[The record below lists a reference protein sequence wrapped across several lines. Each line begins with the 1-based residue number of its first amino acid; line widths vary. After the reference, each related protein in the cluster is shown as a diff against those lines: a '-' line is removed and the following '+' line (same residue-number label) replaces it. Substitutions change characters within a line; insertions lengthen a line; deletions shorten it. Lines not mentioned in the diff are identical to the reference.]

1 MGIELCPAQ
10 QQAFE
15 KILQVLPLLP
25 VVGLS
30 GRSGCGK
37 TTVLRKV
44 QEQTGGEWISARELM
59 RELRGCHPLAIEETF
74 ERLVETALKQSEY
87 VFLDDLSLLSMVVSG
102 CGAYPRTNLLSLVF
116 ENITSLAAELNKKLI
131 YASEYSQPA
140 LDQKGY
146 AHSLPAFGPADYE
159 FFCRVYMGA
168 DQAGRLDYR
177 KIYRYARYIG
187 GYDLKTVGI
196 LLRDEKNLTTESYI
210 EALRS
215 FGLTSNVNLG
225 EVQQISL
232 SDLKGV
238 DDVVQSLETNV
249 ILPLE
254 QIELADQ
261 LGLKPKRG
269 VLLAGP
275 PGTGKTTVGRALA
288 HRLKSKFFMIDGTY
302 ISGTNNF
309 YHRVAS
315 VFEEAKHNAPAIIF
329 VDDGDVIFENGEEQ
343 GLYRYLLTML
353 DGLESESSA
362 EVCVMMTAMD
372 VGNLPPALIRSGRIE
387 LWLELRLPDAAAR
400 AEILSQMLLRLTDA
414 IGDVEVAP
422 LADASNDFTG
432 ADLKRLVEDGK
443 NLFAYDRVRG
453 VPLRPATEYFRQAI
467 ATVRANKQRYVE
479 AEARARQMRGALASV
494 PPADVIPF
502 PEA

>member
-1 MGIELCPAQ
+1 M
-10 QQAFE
+10 
-15 KILQVLPLLP
+15 
-25 VVGLS
+25 
-30 GRSGCGK
+30 
-37 TTVLRKV
+37 
-44 QEQTGGEWISARELM
+44 
-59 RELRGCHPLAIEETF
+59 
-74 ERLVETALKQSEY
+74 
-87 VFLDDLSLLSMVVSG
+87 
-102 CGAYPRTNLLSLVF
+102 
-116 ENITSLAAELNKKLI
+116 
-131 YASEYSQPA
+131 
-140 LDQKGY
+140 
-146 AHSLPAFGPADYE
+146 
-159 FFCRVYMGA
+159 
-168 DQAGRLDYR
+168 
-177 KIYRYARYIG
+177 
-187 GYDLKTVGI
+187 
-196 LLRDEKNLTTESYI
+196 
-210 EALRS
+210 
-215 FGLTSNVNLG
+215 NLG

-443 NLFAYDRVRG
+443 NLFAYDRV
-453 VPLRPATEYFRQAI
+453 PEC
-467 ATVRANKQRYVE
+467 RYVQLPNISGKQSPQCE
-479 AEARARQMRGALASV
+479 PTNNAMSRPKLVPARCVALWRVCHQRTSFLSRKHDRSGRWSSLD
-494 PPADVIPF
+494 PPECLKETA
-502 PEA
+502 